1 MPDTPRGSISRR
13 LIGVLVLVAL
23 LILCNMALFGW
34 LIFRSL
40 SEQELNRIMSQT
52 RAEAEELAEQLAG
65 EVEAGGDDL
74 LSAIVRRQDTQ
85 TYIDRVLSKRETVAT
100 VRFYD
105 SDGTMLFENIATTT
119 EVGEPPDLPEDAVP
133 FVETTH
139 FEDEAPYELFEVP
152 YGEAGSYFIGVPVG
166 EVGTFVIGLS
176 QPELNRRIRELRG
189 ELIRQ
194 SVPIAVLTVVLLL
207 TAYVLILW
215 LVSRS
220 RRLEGRARDAERM
233 AYIGT
238 LASGLAHEIR
248 SPLNSLN
255 LNMQML
261 EEEDGEEGSPT
272 SRRRLLA
279 ITRSEITRL
288 ENLVTNFLSYARPRA
303 LQVVDVRAVD
313 LLEHLRDVL
322 AVEMQSE
329 GIELTIRDQSQAVRV
344 SVDPDQMNQVLLNLA
359 RNAISAVAGRDDARI
374 DLRVESLGAEAILVV
389 EDNGDGMSDE
399 QKEKA
404 FDLFYSTRK
413 GGTGLGLAIARRVA
427 LAHRGKLE
435 IRSSVGAGTSVR
447 LWLPS
452 IAQKRS
458 RPGRVLA
465 KSRPVAIDPSTPP

>member
-105 SDGTMLFENIATTT
+105 SDGTMVFENIATTT

-133 FVETTH
+133 FVET
-139 FEDEAPYELFEVP
+139 
-152 YGEAGSYFIGVPVG
+152 GSYFIGVPVG

-176 QPELNRRIRELRG
+176 QPELNRRIRDLRS

-329 GIELTIRDQSQAVRV
+329 GIELTIRDESQAVRV

-389 EDNGDGMSDE
+389 EDNGDGMSGE